1 MKDGFDE
8 VQSDMGKIKLKAR
21 YKYIHGM
28 IPPRGKKCT
37 EKTDGLIR
45 VVFPRHPVSP
55 VPPNSAVIG
64 NEVEQEK
71 NKGIKV

>member
-37 EKTDGLIR
+37 EKRLEGGINCNCIYAVGLSHLFSF
-45 VVFPRHPVSP
+45 VLTFLYFP
-55 VPPNSAVIG
+55 NFL
-64 NEVEQEK
+64 
-71 NKGIKV
+71 